1 MVRNRKITWT
11 LACLLACLLP
21 AAATQAVR
29 LASIVRIKG
38 SEAQEVVGIGL
49 VVGLK
54 QTGDGGKFMPSIRKL
69 AGMMRSLGEDKDVI
83 EAYLKDVKTVAIV
96 SVSASVKAGAE
107 VGDTLDVRISC
118 IGSATSLKGGR
129 LFATPLTL
137 PFKVANQASPIIA
150 YASGNVVLPDEQDLT
165 NALVENGASLRQGN
179 SPSYLN
185 EAGEVSLIINAAYAT
200 LPIAKV
206 ISDTI
211 NDQEAD
217 DRPPIARHISN
228 QTVVVKVPAG
238 ELQTVTSFLARLQD
252 IDIDRSLLRT
262 EARVVFDRKTGSIVM
277 TEDVEI
283 NPVLITHKGLTISK
297 VTPEAEP
304 TADRPRLKVTQAI
317 TVDPN
322 RRAKAR
328 LADLV
333 EAFNQFELPP
343 NDRMEIL
350 KKLHESGQLFA
361 NLIIKD

>member
-1 MVRNRKITWT
+1 MAMNRKIILT
-11 LACLLACLLP
+11 LTCLLACLFLAAP
-21 AAATQAVR
+21 AQAVR
-29 LASIVRIKG
+29 LASILRIKG

-54 QTGDGGKFMPSIRKL
+54 QTGDGGKFQPSIRKL
-69 AGMMRSLGEDKDVI
+69 VEMMRALGDDKAVL
-83 EAYLKDVKTVAIV
+83 EAALKDVKTVAIV
-96 SVSASVKAGAE
+96 SLSASVKAGAE
-107 VGDTLDVRISC
+107 AGDKVDVRVSC

-129 LFATPLTL
+129 LFSTPMTL
-137 PFKVANQASPIIA
+137 PYTIEGLPSPLIA
-150 YASGNVVLPDEQDLT
+150 YASGNIVLPDEQDLT
-165 NALVENGASLRQGN
+165 NALVENGAALREGN
-179 SPSYLN
+179 MPTYLN
-185 EAGEVSLIINAAYAT
+185 ENGEVSLIINAAYAT

-206 ISDTI
+206 IADTI

-228 QTVVVKVPAG
+228 QTVVVKVPPN
-238 ELQTVTSFLARLQD
+238 EVQTVTSFLARLQD

-297 VTPEAEP
+297 VTPEQEP

-317 TVDPN
+317 TMDPN
-322 RRAKAR
+322 RRGKAR